1 MNFHKP
7 WGAFLEDPEK
17 CSYSKSRSNISNLMI
32 AVLFYLLNMTR
43 STLHTRRISR
53 RIHLSVTPFGVTK
66 NSFARPKRFHSE
78 AFDRQIL
85 RVRVWQKKKINVGI
99 KNEKA
104 VFFPGFIALWKHEW
118 KLRRRKNVVGTRNA
132 SFWLMGQR
140 TMSDLRIIITTK

>member
-1 MNFHKP
+1 MT
-7 WGAFLEDPEK
+7 
-17 CSYSKSRSNISNLMI
+17 

-104 VFFPGFIALWKHEW
+104 VFFPGFIALWKHE
-118 KLRRRKNVVGTRNA
+118 
-132 SFWLMGQR
+132 
-140 TMSDLRIIITTK
+140 

>member
-17 CSYSKSRSNISNLMI
+17 CSYSKSRSNISNLMT

-85 RVRVWQKKKINVGI
+85 RVRVWQKKKSTLELKTKKRCFFLVLSRYGNTSESWGG
-99 KNEKA
+99 EKT
-104 VFFPGFIALWKHEW
+104 LWE
-118 KLRRRKNVVGTRNA
+118 RVTPA
-132 SFWLMGQR
+132 F
-140 TMSDLRIIITTK
+140 DLWGREQCLICG